1 MFLGLTEVRL
11 SVNKTQIGH
20 TVLCG
25 QVRKMTLNSFFRRI
39 L

>member
-11 SVNKTQIGH
+11 VNETQIGH